1 MRDQVLWRKTARI
14 IQLAAE
20 ELDVSVER
28 AMDMFYNSETFAL
41 LDNPDSG
48 LQLMGDRYVLDSFL
62 RELASQQP

>member
-41 LDNPDSG
+41 LDNPESG

>member
-28 AMDMFYNSETFAL
+28 AMDIFYNSETFAL

-62 RELASQQP
+62 RELASRQP

>member
-1 MRDQVLWRKTARI
+1 MWRKTARI

-41 LDNPDSG
+41 LGNPDSG

>member
-20 ELDVSVER
+20 ELDVPVER

>member
-62 RELASQQP
+62 RELASRQP